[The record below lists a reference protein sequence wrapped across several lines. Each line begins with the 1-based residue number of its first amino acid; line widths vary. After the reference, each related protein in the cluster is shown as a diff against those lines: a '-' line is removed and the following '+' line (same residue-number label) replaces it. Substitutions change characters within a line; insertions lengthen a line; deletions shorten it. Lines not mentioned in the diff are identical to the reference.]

1 MLPNADVCR
10 RAHLAR
16 DPRFDG
22 RFVVG
27 VLTTGVFCR
36 PVCPARTPK
45 AENARYFASPAAA
58 LAQGYRPC
66 RRCRPEAAPARPA
79 GTLANETVARALRLV
94 DTGYLDDHAVA
105 ELATRAGVG
114 LRQLNR
120 LFVAELGAT
129 PAAVARG
136 RRLLLALRLL
146 QETTVPIAD
155 AALAA
160 GYGSVR
166 ACNADF
172 KRAFGSP
179 PSALRRQG
187 APRAFGSPPSAL
199 RRQGAPRD
207 PGPDLALRLCWRPPY
222 RGAALLAFLEGR
234 TIAGLECVAEGVYR
248 RRVGEVA
255 WVQAR
260 LVEDGLLVAIPSA
273 AIDRVAEILERLRHL
288 FDLAADSAAI
298 DAHLSKSSR
307 LAAAVRAAPG
317 TRVPGVWDAY
327 EGAVRAV
334 LGQQVSVARAT
345 ALATKLC
352 ERFGD
357 GEFPEPADLA
367 RADVASLGMPGTRGR
382 AVAAVAR
389 RVAAEG
395 DDWLRDA
402 NALRSAFAAIA
413 GVGPWTTEYAAMRVA
428 ADPDAFPDS
437 DWGVV
442 KALGVKGAAA
452 RRWAEP
458 CRPWRAYATMHL
470 WQGLR
475 QPEKPAAK

>member
-66 RRCRPEAAPARPA
+66 RRCQPEAAPARPA

-94 DTGYLDDHAVA
+94 DAGYLDDHAGA
-105 ELATRAGVG
+105 ELAARAGVG

-146 QETTVPIAD
+146 QETSVPITD

-172 KRAFGSP
+172 KRT
-179 PSALRRQG
+179 
-187 APRAFGSPPSAL
+187 FGSPPSAL

-207 PGPDLALRLCWRPPY
+207 PGPDLALRLRWRPPY

-248 RRVGEVA
+248 RRVGETA

-260 LVEDGLLVAIPSA
+260 LDEDGLLVAIPSA
-273 AIDRVAEILERLRHL
+273 AIDRVAEVLERLRHL

-345 ALATKLC
+345 MLATKLC

-402 NALRSAFAAIA
+402 GALRSAFAAIA

-475 QPEKPAAK
+475 QPEK

>member
-10 RAHLAR
+10 RAHEAR

-27 VLTTGVFCR
+27 VLGTGVFCR
-36 PVCPARTPK
+36 PVCLARTPK
-45 AENARYFASPAAA
+45 AENARYFATPAAA
-58 LAQGYRPC
+58 LAQGFRPC
-66 RRCRPEAAPARPA
+66 RRCRPEAAPERPA
-79 GTLANETVARALRLV
+79 GTLANEPVVRALRLV
-94 DTGYLDDHAVA
+94 DAGYLDDRTGA
-105 ELATRAGVG
+105 ELAAKAGVG

-136 RRLLLALRLL
+136 RRFLLALRLL
-146 QETTVPIAD
+146 EETALPVTEV
-155 AALAA
+155 ALAA

-172 KRAFGSP
+172 RRRFATP

-187 APRAFGSPPSAL
+187 APRNA
-199 RRQGAPRD
+199 
-207 PGPDLALRLCWRPPY
+207 GPNLALRLRWRPPY
-222 RGAALLAFLEGR
+222 QGKALLAFLEGR
-234 TIAGLECVAEGVYR
+234 TVDGLERVADGAYR
-248 RRVGEVA
+248 RRVGKTA
-255 WVQAR
+255 WAQAR
-260 LVEDGLLVAIPSA
+260 PTEDGLLVTIPSA
-273 AIDRVAEILERLRHL
+273 ASDRVAEMLERLRRL

-298 DAHLSKSSR
+298 DVHLAKIR
-307 LAAAVRAAPG
+307 QLQAAVRGAPG

-327 EGAVRAV
+327 EGAVRAI

-345 ALATKLC
+345 ALATRLC
-352 ERFGD
+352 ERFGN
-357 GEFPEPADLA
+357 GEFPVPADLA
-367 RADVASLGMPGTRGR
+367 KADVASLGMPGTRAR
-382 AVAAVAR
+382 AVTAVAQ

-402 NALRSAFAAIA
+402 TALRAAFAAIA

-442 KALGVKGAAA
+442 KALGMKGAAA

-470 WQGLR
+470 WKSLK
-475 QPEKPAAK
+475 QPA

>member
-1 MLPNADVCR
+1 MLPNADICR
-10 RAHLAR
+10 RAHVAR

-22 RFVVG
+22 RFFVG
-27 VLTTGVFCR
+27 VLSTGVFCR
-36 PVCPARTPK
+36 PVCPARTPS
-45 AENARYFASPAAA
+45 AANCRYFGSAAAA

-66 RRCRPEAAPARPA
+66 RRCRPEAVPERAA
-79 GTLANETVARALRLV
+79 GTLANETVTRALRLV
-94 DTGYLDDHAVA
+94 DAGYLDGHASA
-105 ELATRAGVG
+105 ELAAKAGVG

-129 PAAVARG
+129 PTAVARG

-146 QETTVPIAD
+146 EETALPVTD
-155 AALAA
+155 LALAA

-172 KRAFGSP
+172 RRRFATP
-179 PSALRRQG
+179 PSALRRHG
-187 APRAFGSPPSAL
+187 APRSA
-199 RRQGAPRD
+199 
-207 PGPDLALRLCWRPPY
+207 GPTLALRLRWHPPY
-222 RGAALLAFLEGR
+222 QGEALLAFLEGR
-234 TIAGLECVAEGVYR
+234 TIDGLERVADGAYR
-248 RRVGEVA
+248 RRVGETA

-260 LVEDGLLVAIPSA
+260 LAEDGLLVTIPSA
-273 AIDRVAEILERLRHL
+273 AVDRVAGVLERLRHL

-298 DAHLSKSSR
+298 DARLAKCSR
-307 LAAAVRAAPG
+307 LAASVRAAPG
-317 TRVPGVWDAY
+317 TRVPGVWDPY
-327 EGAVRAV
+327 EGAVRAI

-345 ALATKLC
+345 VLATKLC

-357 GEFPEPADLA
+357 GGFPKPADLA

-382 AVAAVAR
+382 AVATVAQ
-389 RVAAEG
+389 RVVADG

-402 NALRSAFAAIA
+402 SALRSVFGAIP

-442 KALGVKGAAA
+442 KALGMKGAAA

-470 WQGLR
+470 WQSRR
-475 QPEKPAAK
+475 QQPA